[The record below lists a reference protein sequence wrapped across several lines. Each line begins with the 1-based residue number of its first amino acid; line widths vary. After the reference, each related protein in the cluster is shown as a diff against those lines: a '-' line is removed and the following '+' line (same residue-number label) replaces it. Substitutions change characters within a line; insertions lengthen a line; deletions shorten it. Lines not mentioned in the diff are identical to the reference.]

1 MKPKV
6 RDNTVVQLALVMA
19 AGFFSIPFVAHYTK
33 VRTSYVSVYS
43 QWVGIARAHNELTA
57 PSFIHCSRQTANFTA
72 QKDPLNSSQIRRGAY
87 LNSGSRDAGAG
98 PDWDLSTGTYHGRR
112 GPSVKRTPSE
122 SKAHG
127 DD

>member
-1 MKPKV
+1 MKRAMKPKV

-33 VRTSYVSVYS
+33 
-43 QWVGIARAHNELTA
+43 
-57 PSFIHCSRQTANFTA
+57 TANFTA

-87 LNSGSRDAGAG
+87 LNSGSRDAGAD

-127 DD
+127 DE